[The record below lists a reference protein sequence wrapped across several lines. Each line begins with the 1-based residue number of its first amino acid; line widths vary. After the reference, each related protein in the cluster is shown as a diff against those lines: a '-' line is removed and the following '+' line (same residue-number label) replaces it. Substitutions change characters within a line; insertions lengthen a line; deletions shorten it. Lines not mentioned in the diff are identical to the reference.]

1 MKSPE
6 PKRTAESAPG
16 RLVAGLQPVREA
28 LRVHGPAVSRVAL
41 DQRRPPRLAAL
52 ARFARDRGAGEV
64 QWLAAR
70 ELDRLSRG
78 VSHQGALA
86 WAPPLELVPVSA
98 LLGDPALV
106 ALGVDQIQD
115 PQNFGAL
122 VRSAVGLAGAAVIW
136 PEHASA
142 PLTPATF
149 RASAGA
155 IEHARLCRVASLGG
169 ALAELAA
176 HGAQVVG
183 LDAQAP
189 TLLAQSDLRGP
200 TVLVVGSEHEGLSRP
215 VRRACNRL
223 ARLVQPARIDSLNAS
238 VAAGIALYE
247 LVIQRMN
254 PNRYWDVAQPKAQ
267 SDSDA

>member
-1 MKSPE
+1 MKSPK
-6 PKRTAESAPG
+6 PNRAAESTSG

-28 LRVHGPAVSRVAL
+28 LRVHGPAVHRVAL
-41 DQRRPPRLAAL
+41 DERRPPRLEAL
-52 ARFARDRGAGEV
+52 ARFARDRGVSEV
-64 QWLAAR
+64 EWLAGR
-70 ELDRLSRG
+70 VLDRLSRG

-86 WAPPLELVPVSA
+86 WAPPLGLLPLSA
-98 LLGDPALV
+98 LLDDPALI

-122 VRSAVGLAGAAVIW
+122 LRSAVGLASAAVIW

-149 RASAGA
+149 RASAGG
-155 IEHARLCRVASLGG
+155 IEHARLCRVASLHG

-183 LDAQAP
+183 LDAQAS
-189 TLLAQSDLRGP
+189 TLLAQLDLRGP

-215 VRRACNRL
+215 VRRACTQM

-238 VAAGIALYE
+238 VACGIALYE
-247 LVIQRMN
+247 AAIQRMN
-254 PNRYWDVAQPKAQ
+254 PERCLDLTQAKAEP
-267 SDSDA
+267 SPNG